1 MGREKIRRKGIR
13 KRRQFLRG
21 RRRRGRGKNV
31 GKEGEDKKTREF
43 TALFSPQ
50 RSAKC
55 SKIRLSNDDCSV
67 KGLKEVQALE
77 GH

>member
-1 MGREKIRRKGIR
+1 MLERKKIR
-13 KRRQFLRG
+13 
-21 RRRRGRGKNV
+21 
-31 GKEGEDKKTREF
+31 KKKREF

-50 RSAKC
+50 HSGAKC

>member
-1 MGREKIRRKGIR
+1 MLERKEKIR
-13 KRRQFLRG
+13 
-21 RRRRGRGKNV
+21 
-31 GKEGEDKKTREF
+31 KTREF

-55 SKIRLSNDDCSV
+55 SKIRLSNDDFSV
-67 KGLKEVQALE
+67 KELKEVQALE